1 LLARY
6 EFIGVKKMSGIDL
19 ADIREEIKQEKS
31 RYIERIVQKFIMKNY
46 AQAKTL
52 EGTFDLEKFDKPV
65 LKKIASDLIRLLSE
79 TLLREEEISESDK
92 VSKQR
97 KI

>member
-1 LLARY
+1 VRY
-6 EFIGVKKMSGIDL
+6 ESIGVKKMSGMDL

-31 RYIERIVQKFIMKNY
+31 RYIERIVQKFIMQKY
-46 AQAKTL
+46 AQAKTPD
-52 EGTFDLEKFDKPV
+52 GTLDLEKCDKPV
-65 LKKIASDLIRLLSE
+65 LKKIVNDLIRLLGE

-92 VSKQR
+92 VTKQR

>member
-1 LLARY
+1 VRY

-31 RYIERIVQKFIMKNY
+31 RYIERIIQKSIMQNY

-52 EGTFDLEKFDKPV
+52 DGTFDLERCDKPV

-79 TLLREEEISESDK
+79 ALLREEEVSESDK
-92 VSKQR
+92 VTKQR

>member
-1 LLARY
+1 
-6 EFIGVKKMSGIDL
+6 MSGIDL
-19 ADIREEIKQEKS
+19 GDIREEIKQEKS
-31 RYIERIVQKFIMKNY
+31 SYSEGIIQTFIMQNY
-46 AQAKTL
+46 AQAKTPN
-52 EGTFDLEKFDKPV
+52 GTFDLERCDKPV

-92 VSKQR
+92 VTKQR